1 MVYKR
6 VTALAGHTSR
16 VAELLE
22 QVKRLSAEDEDATV
36 KTLYLKNVSS
46 SHEPLLALAGE
57 DGEEDAPQ
65 RLTGDTIKFDR
76 CGGGLAQV
84 DRSACTCTWC
94 FCIPSCSSPILH
106 SCQPSLPFFLS
117 LPSALP

>member
-22 QVKRLSAEDEDATV
+22 QVKRLSAEDDGATM

-46 SHEPLLALAGE
+46 SHTPLLLLGGE
-57 DGEEDAPQ
+57 GDEEPQEPQ
-65 RLTGDTIKFDR
+65 RITGDTIKFDR
-76 CGGGLAQV
+76 FV
-84 DRSACTCTWC
+84 
-94 FCIPSCSSPILH
+94 
-106 SCQPSLPFFLS
+106 
-117 LPSALP
+117 